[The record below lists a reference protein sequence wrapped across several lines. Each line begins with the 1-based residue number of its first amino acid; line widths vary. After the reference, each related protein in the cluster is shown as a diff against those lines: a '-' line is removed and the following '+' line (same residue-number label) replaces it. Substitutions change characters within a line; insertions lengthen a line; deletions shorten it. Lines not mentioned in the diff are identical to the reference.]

1 MRIIIPLVLALTTT
15 VAHANYNQ
23 NPLLTIKGGT
33 GSSSQTANRACT
45 TNGSGNIVSSSSTT
59 DTEIGYVHG
68 VTSAIQTQFS
78 GKEPSITAGTSSQY
92 WRGDKT
98 FQTLDTSA
106 VPENSNLYFTNA
118 RAIAAPITGY
128 VSGAGTV
135 AATDTILQA
144 IQKLNGNI
152 GAITTIPTVVNGGD
166 AAYTIARG
174 DGHIRNTTAFTAQ
187 RTYTLPACDA
197 SHIGEKHE
205 IKNLPAS
212 TFNLVLAAAG
222 SDNIDGASTYT
233 LEPGDS
239 APVICAAFSAA
250 GTWDIE

>member
-1 MRIIIPLVLALTTT
+1 MKLILAITLALTTT

-45 TNGSGNIVSSSSTT
+45 TDGSGNLVSSSSTT

-78 GKEPSITAGTSSQY
+78 GKEPSITAGTTSQY
-92 WRGDKT
+92 YRGDKS
-98 FQTLDTSA
+98 FQTLDTSV
-106 VPENSNLYFTNA
+106 VPENGSLYFTNA
-118 RAIAAPITGY
+118 RDIAATLTGY
-128 VSGAGTV
+128 TSGAGV
-135 AATDTILQA
+135 ISSADSVLSA
-144 IQKLNGNI
+144 IQKLNGNVA
-152 GAITTIPTVVNGGD
+152 AISTTPTVVNGGD
-166 AAYTIARG
+166 TAYTIARG

-187 RTYTLPACDA
+187 RAYTLPACDA
-197 SHIGEKHE
+197 GHIGEKHE
-205 IKNLPAS
+205 VKNLPAS
-212 TFNLVLAAAG
+212 TFNLILTAAG
-222 SDNIDGASTYT
+222 SDLIDGAATYT